1 MSDAVPLDPTL
12 QHLLD
17 GLPATDFDAVP
28 LEELRRANIANA
40 TAQPRVVELPRIEDR
55 DADGVNVRVYWPR
68 TDAAGLPVVVYYHG
82 GGFFMG
88 NLDTHDNVARSIAH
102 RAGAVVV
109 SVDYRLAPED
119 PYPAAVEDAFTA
131 LDWTAAHA
139 RDLGGDPERIAVA
152 GDSAGGNLAAVV
164 ALRARDAG
172 GPSLR
177 FQLMWY
183 PCTHIDPTLPSE
195 AENADAPILPRRAVE
210 LSAGWYL
217 GERDPKTSG
226 AAPAYAESHA
236 GLPPAYIATVQ
247 GDAIRDE
254 GIRYAQLLRAAGVP
268 VEHRNHMDLVHAFC
282 TLAPHVPAAAKALD
296 DSLAALKTG
305 LA

>member
-1 MSDAVPLDPTL
+1 
-12 QHLLD
+12 
-17 GLPATDFDAVP
+17 
-28 LEELRRANIANA
+28 
-40 TAQPRVVELPRIEDR
+40 
-55 DADGVNVRVYWPR
+55 
-68 TDAAGLPVVVYYHG
+68 
-82 GGFFMG
+82 MG
-88 NLDTHDNVARSIAH
+88 NLGTHDNDARTIAH

-119 PYPAAVEDAFTA
+119 PYPAAVDDAFTA
-131 LDWTAAHA
+131 LRWTAAHA
-139 RDLGGDPERIAVA
+139 GELGGDPDRIAVA

-164 ALRARDAG
+164 ALRARDTG
-172 GPSLR
+172 GPPLR

-195 AENADAPILPRRAVE
+195 TENANAPVLLRRAVE

-217 GERDPKTSG
+217 GDRDPKTSG

-236 GLPPAYIATVQ
+236 GLPSAYIATVQ

-268 VEHRNHMDLVHAFC
+268 VEHHNHEDLVHAFC
-282 TLAPHVPAAAKALD
+282 TLVPHVPASAKALD
-296 DSLAALKTG
+296 DSLAALKTA

>member
-1 MSDAVPLDPTL
+1 MPLDPTL
-12 QHLLD
+12 QKLLD
-17 GLPATDFDAVP
+17 GMPTTDFDTVP

-40 TAQPRVVELPRIEDR
+40 IAQPRVVELPRVEDR
-55 DADGVNVRVYWPR
+55 RVDGVGVRIYWPQA
-68 TDAAGLPVVVYYHG
+68 DAAGLPVVVYYHG

-88 NLDTHDNVARSIAH
+88 NLDTHDNVARTIAH
-102 RAGAVVV
+102 RADAVVV

-119 PYPAAVEDAFTA
+119 PYPAALEDAFTV
-131 LDWTAAHA
+131 LRWTAAHA
-139 RDLGGDPERIAVA
+139 RELGADPDRIAVA
-152 GDSAGGNLAAVV
+152 GDSAGGNLAAMV

-172 GPSLR
+172 GPPLR

-195 AENADAPILPRRAVE
+195 TENANAPVLPRRAVE
-210 LSAGWYL
+210 LSVGWYL
-217 GERDPKTSG
+217 GDRDPKISG
-226 AAPAYAESHA
+226 AAPAYAQSHT

-268 VEHRNHMDLVHAFC
+268 VEHRNHEDLVHAFC
-282 TLAPHVPAAAKALD
+282 TLAPHVPAAARALD

-305 LA
+305 LAST

>member
-1 MSDAVPLDPTL
+1 MPLDPIL
-12 QHLLD
+12 QKLLD
-17 GLPATDFDAVP
+17 GMPATDFDTVSP
-28 LEELRRANIANA
+28 EELRRANIANA
-40 TAQPRVVELPRIEDR
+40 IAQPRVVELPRIEDHR
-55 DADGVNVRVYWPR
+55 VEGVGVRIYWPR
-68 TDAAGLPVVVYYHG
+68 AGAAPLPMVVYCHG

-131 LDWTAAHA
+131 LHWTAAHA
-139 RDLGGDPERIAVA
+139 GELGGDPDRIAVA
-152 GDSAGGNLAAVV
+152 GDSAGGNLAAMV
-164 ALRARDAG
+164 ALRARDTG
-172 GPSLR
+172 GPPLR

-183 PCTHIDPTLPSE
+183 PCTHIDPALPSE
-195 AENADAPILPRRAVE
+195 TENANAPVLPHRAVV

-217 GERDPKTSG
+217 GNRDPKTSG

-268 VEHRNHMDLVHAFC
+268 VEHHNHEDLVHAFC
-282 TLAPHVPAAAKALD
+282 TLAPYVPAAARALD